1 MDVSTEKVKLLRE
14 KTGAGIMD
22 CKKALAETN
31 GDIDAAVDYLR
42 KKGIAKAEKL
52 ASRKAAEGLV
62 HSYIHPGGRIGAL
75 VEVNCETDF
84 VARTD
89 EFKAFVNDIAMQVA
103 ATAPLALTPEDLDKD
118 LVEKEKEIYRS
129 QAIAEGKPEKI
140 VEKIVESKLQR
151 FFEEV
156 CLLEQGFI
164 KDPEI
169 KISDLVKQYSGK
181 FGENIVIR
189 RFARFQLGDLS

>member
-1 MDVSTEKVKLLRE
+1 MDVSMDKVRALRE

-22 CKKALAETN
+22 CKRALAESN
-31 GDIDAAVDYLR
+31 GDVEAAVEYLR

-62 HSYIHPGGRIGAL
+62 HAYIHPGGRIGSL

-89 EFKAFVNDIAMQVA
+89 EFKALVNDIAMQVA
-103 ATAPLALTPEDLDKD
+103 ATAPLALSPEDLDKD

-140 VEKIVESKLQR
+140 VEKIVESKLSS
-151 FFEEV
+151 FYSDV

-164 KDPEI
+164 KNPEI
-169 KISDLVKQYSGK
+169 RIGDLVKQYSGK

>member
-1 MDVSTEKVKLLRE
+1 MDISMDRVRALRE
-14 KTGAGIMD
+14 KTGAGILD
-22 CKKALAETN
+22 CKKALAESN
-31 GDIDAAVDYLR
+31 GDVEAAVEYLR

-62 HSYIHPGGRIGAL
+62 HAYIHPGGRIGSL

-89 EFKAFVNDIAMQVA
+89 EFKALVNDIAMQVA
-103 ATAPLALTPEDLDKD
+103 ATAPLALSPDGLDKD

-129 QAIAEGKPEKI
+129 QAMAEGKPEKI
-140 VEKIVESKLQR
+140 VEKIVESKLSS
-151 FFEEV
+151 FYSEV

-164 KDPEI
+164 KNPEI
-169 KISDLVKQYSGK
+169 KIGDLVKQYSGK